1 MKDIYYLENLKK
13 SIESL
18 NEIHHK
24 KILQIIIDNNISIS
38 ENSNGCFVN
47 LTDIED
53 EIIDKIQD
61 YLKFISEQTNDLNE
75 IEEKKKE
82 IRENFF
88 S

>member
-24 KILQIIIDNNISIS
+24 KILQIIVDNNITIS

-47 LTDIED
+47 LTDIDD

>member
-24 KILQIIIDNNISIS
+24 KILQIIIDNNITIS

-47 LTDIED
+47 LTDIDD

-82 IRENFF
+82 IF
-88 S
+88 

>member
-1 MKDIYYLENLKK
+1 MKEIYYLENLKK
-13 SIESL
+13 SIEIL

-24 KILQIIIDNNISIS
+24 KILQIIIDNNITIS

-47 LTDIED
+47 LTDID
-53 EIIDKIQD
+53 DTVIDKIQD

>member
-24 KILQIIIDNNISIS
+24 KILQIIIDNNITIS

-47 LTDIED
+47 LTDIDD

>member
-1 MKDIYYLENLKK
+1 MKEIYYLENLKK
-13 SIESL
+13 SIEIL

-24 KILQIIIDNNISIS
+24 KILQIIIDNNITIS

-47 LTDIED
+47 LTDID
-53 EIIDKIQD
+53 DTVIDKIQD

-82 IRENFF
+82 IREKFF

>member
-24 KILQIIIDNNISIS
+24 KILQIIVDNNITIS

-47 LTDIED
+47 LTDIDD
-53 EIIDKIQD
+53 EIIDKIQY
-61 YLKFISEQTNDLNE
+61 YLKFISEQTNDLNQ